1 MTYELEDELRKNLF
15 EYLVRLGD
23 DKLILGHRLSEW
35 CGHAPILEEDI
46 ALANIA
52 LDCVGQASALLSL
65 AAFVEGQER
74 SEDDLAYFRNEYQF
88 KNLLLV
94 ERPNI
99 DFAYTITRQFFYDAY
114 AIYFYQEL
122 MKSRFEPLAGIAAKF
137 INEITY
143 HLRHARGWMLRLGD
157 GTEESHIK
165 IQTAVNDL
173 WQFTGE
179 LFFKNELDDILCA
192 HEIIFNT
199 AAIKSKWQETVDQTL
214 KEATL
219 EIPKDEFMQSG
230 GRLGKHSEHLG
241 HLLAEMQIV
250 ARSYPGAKW

>member
-1 MTYELEDELRKNLF
+1 MTYELEDKLRKNLF
-15 EYLVRLGD
+15 EYLIRLGD

-52 LDCVGQASALLSL
+52 LDCIGQASALLSL
-65 AAFVEGQER
+65 AASVEGKGR

-94 ERPNI
+94 EHPNI
-99 DFAYTITRQFFYDAY
+99 DFAYTITRQFFYEVY
-114 AIYFYQEL
+114 ALYFYQEL

-137 INEITY
+137 INEIRY
-143 HLRHARGWMLRLGD
+143 HLRHAREWMLRLGN
-157 GTEESHIK
+157 GTEESHTK
-165 IQTAVNDL
+165 VQTAVDDL

-179 LFFKNELDDILCA
+179 LFFENELDDILCA
-192 HEIIFNT
+192 NKIIFNT
-199 AAIKSKWQETVDQTL
+199 TEIKSKWEEIVNLTL

-219 EIPKDEFMQSG
+219 EIPKNEFMQSG